1 MESIVNNPSTRA
13 KVITR
18 RTYNRPL
25 NDEGTVFETWHETI
39 DRVIEHQKWLWERA
53 IDRELTDDESIEL
66 FELKQLLLSRKV
78 AVAGRTLWLGG
89 TEISRRRE
97 SSMFNCSFTYAE
109 TVNDC
114 VDILWLL
121 LQGCGVG
128 FKPVTG
134 TLTGFTKP
142 VSDIVVVE
150 SSRLTKGGQEHNE
163 EFWNAESE
171 TWTLT
176 IGDSAEAWAK
186 SVGKLLAMKY
196 PAERI
201 VLDFSEIRPAG
212 DRLKGYGWIS
222 SGTEAISKA
231 YTRIAQI
238 LSQRSGNLLKK
249 MDILD
254 VVNHLGTV
262 LSSRRSAEIAL
273 FDYSEPEWMDFAVAK
288 KDWWLYDN
296 EHRCQSNNSLLF
308 HSKPSREEM
317 ENIFDLMVKAGGSE
331 PGFINGEAALK
342 KAPWFKGCN
351 PCVEILLGN
360 KSFCNLSEID
370 LAKFKGNHSGL
381 MEATRLISRAN
392 YRQTCVDL
400 RDGILQDTWHQ
411 NNEFLHLCGVGITG
425 IAKRPD
431 LDAYDYRSL
440 ERIATSAA
448 YSMADEMNLPRP
460 KNVTTVKPSGT
471 MSKIY
476 DTTEGMHKPLG
487 KYIFNNVNFSK
498 HDPVVKILQD
508 AEYNVFPHPTD
519 ADSMLVTFP
528 VCNDGVEFD
537 VVNGKEVN
545 LETAVEQ
552 LDRYLMLQTNWC
564 HQNVSSTISY
574 DPSEV
579 PAIIDWLERNWDN
592 YIGVSFLFRADP
604 TKTAADLG
612 YKYLPQ
618 EVVDKSTYDEY
629 VNKLKEIDL
638 DDANGHH
645 EVSGTECAGG
655 ACPVK

>member
-308 HSKPSREEM
+308 HSKPTREEM

-370 LAKFKGNHSGL
+370 LAKFKGDHSGL

-448 YSMADEMNLPRP
+448 YGMADEMNLPRP

>member
-163 EFWNAESE
+163 EFWDAESE
-171 TWTLT
+171 TWTLK

-308 HSKPSREEM
+308 HSKPTREEM

-370 LAKFKGNHSGL
+370 LAKFKGDHSGL

-448 YSMADEMNLPRP
+448 YGMADEMNLPRP

>member
-1 MESIVNNPSTRA
+1 MESTVNNPSTRA

-18 RTYNRPL
+18 RTYNRSL

-163 EFWNAESE
+163 EFWDAESE
-171 TWTLT
+171 TWTLK

-308 HSKPSREEM
+308 HSKPTREEM

-370 LAKFKGNHSGL
+370 LAKFKGDHSGL

-448 YSMADEMNLPRP
+448 YGMADEMNLPRP

-498 HDPVVKILQD
+498 HDPVVTILQD

>member
-1 MESIVNNPSTRA
+1 MTQIPTTRA
-13 KVITR
+13 NVITR

-25 NDEGTVFETWHETI
+25 NEDGSVFETWEQTI
-39 DRVIEHQKWLWERA
+39 DRVISHQKWLWERSK
-53 IDRELTDDESIEL
+53 DYELNNNEEIEL
-66 FELKQLLLSRKV
+66 EDLRQLLLDRKV

-109 TVNDC
+109 TVNDM

-134 TLTGFTKP
+134 TLTGFTRP
-142 VSDIVVVE
+142 ISDIIIVE
-150 SSRLTKGGQEHNE
+150 STRTEKGGKEEND
-163 EFWNAESE
+163 EFWDSE
-171 TWTLT
+171 TNTWTLKV
-176 IGDSAEAWAK
+176 GDSAESWAK
-186 SVGKLLAMKY
+186 SVGKILAMKH
-196 PAERI
+196 PASTI
-201 VLDFSEIRPAG
+201 ILDFSEIRPAG
-212 DRLKGYGWIS
+212 ERLKGYGWIS

-231 YTRIAQI
+231 YNRICQI
-238 LSQRSGNLLKK
+238 LSQRSGSLLKK

-254 VVNHLGTV
+254 IVNHLGTI

-288 KDWWLYDN
+288 KDWWLYGN
-296 EHRCQSNNSLLF
+296 EHRQQSNNSLLF
-308 HSKPSREEM
+308 SNKPSREEL
-317 ENIFDLMVKAGGSE
+317 ENIFDLMIKAGGSE
-331 PGFINGEAALK
+331 PGFINEQAALK

-370 LAKFKGNHSGL
+370 LAKFKGDHSGL
-381 MEATRLISRAN
+381 MEATRIIARAN

-448 YSMADEMNLPRP
+448 YSMADELNLPRP
-460 KNVTTVKPSGT
+460 KNVTTIKPSGT

-498 HDPVVKILQD
+498 HDPIVAKLKE
-508 AEYNVFPHPTD
+508 ANYNVIPHPT
-519 ADSMLVTFP
+519 AEDSSLVTFP

-537 VVNGKEVN
+537 IVDGKEVN
-545 LETAVEQ
+545 LETAIDQ
-552 LDRYLMLQTNWC
+552 LERYLMLQLNWC

-574 DPSEV
+574 SPEEV
-579 PAIIDWLERNWDN
+579 PAIIQWLEKNWDH

-618 EVVDKSTYDEY
+618 EVVDKETYDKY
-629 VNKLKEIDL
+629 VAVLKEVDL
-638 DDANGHH
+638 DNASGYH
-645 EVSGTECAGG
+645 EITGTECESG
-655 ACPVK
+655 ACPIK